1 MSETLRQR
9 LIKLLKSS
17 AYDFLC
23 AGRATFSC
31 EVFIVSGLEVE
42 TSEAMGVHNEFVRD
56 IYEFVTYIS
65 DLVAETL
72 EDCANEVF
80 FPSGNQYFCVSEQ
93 ASEREC
99 APTAVKQVSLNVVV
113 VVGNGNNHGETGD
126 PFSYST
132 YIYVLV
138 YRRNRCP

>member
-1 MSETLRQR
+1 MIFFAPGEQHSRVRSL
-9 LIKLLKSS
+9 SS
-17 AYDFLC
+17 AVWRL
-23 AGRATFSC
+23 RPP
-31 EVFIVSGLEVE
+31 
-42 TSEAMGVHNEFVRD
+42 EAMGVHNEFVRD

-138 YRRNRCP
+138 YRRNCRL